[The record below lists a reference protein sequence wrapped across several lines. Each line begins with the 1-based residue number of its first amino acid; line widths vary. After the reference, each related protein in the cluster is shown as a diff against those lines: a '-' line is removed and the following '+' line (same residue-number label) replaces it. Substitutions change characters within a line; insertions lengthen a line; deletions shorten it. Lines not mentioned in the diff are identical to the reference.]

1 MKQITK
7 YFEVAATAL
16 ALTLF
21 AAAEGIPSNNTT
33 NADQLVAA
41 NAVLQRPF
49 NAKNAKQGSSIT
61 AKLTKTI
68 HLNGTTL
75 PRNTLLVGHVD
86 IVKPSIDDSV
96 SKVVLTFDQARL
108 EDGKKIPIKS
118 TLVGIYPAGTV
129 LTTPQLNPALQTL
142 QEPSGSHGLR
152 LTSNVEG
159 TNSGTLSSNGR
170 NVKLSSGTELQ
181 FAVAPSSASGGSA
194 IGG

>member
-1 MKQITK
+1 MKHITK

-21 AAAEGIPSNNTT
+21 AAAEGAPRNNAPNT
-33 NADQLVAA
+33 DQMVAA
-41 NAVLQRPF
+41 NAVLQHNL

-61 AKLTKTI
+61 AKLTNAV

-75 PRNTLLVGHVD
+75 PRNTVLVGHID
-86 IVKPSIDDSV
+86 TVKPSVDDSI
-96 SKVVLTFDQARL
+96 SKVVVTFNQARL
-108 EDGKKIPIKS
+108 EDGKEIPIKS
-118 TLVGIYPAGTV
+118 TLVGVYPAGTP
-129 LTTPQLNPALQTL
+129 LTAPRLNPALQTL
-142 QEPSGSHGLR
+142 QEPSSSHGFR

-159 TNSGTLSSNGR
+159 TNSGTLSANGR

-181 FAVAPSSASGGSA
+181 FAVSPATSAASS